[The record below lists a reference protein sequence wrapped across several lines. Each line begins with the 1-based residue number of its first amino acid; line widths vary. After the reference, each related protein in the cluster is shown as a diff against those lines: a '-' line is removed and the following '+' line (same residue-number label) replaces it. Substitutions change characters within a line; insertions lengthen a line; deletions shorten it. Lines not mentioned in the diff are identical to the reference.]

1 MSPTRSA
8 GALLALGAVV
18 LVLSACTSAAPV
30 SASRTGPDPTT
41 PVIEPVIDEDF
52 PDPDVAAVD
61 DRWLAFATG
70 TNGLNIRVAS
80 SPDLQSWTVERRD
93 ALPTL
98 PAWASS
104 GRTWAPDVSQRA
116 DGTWVM
122 YLTAQHTDSGR
133 QCIGVATSSTAD
145 GTFAPAGDEPLV
157 CPVDEGG
164 AIDPST
170 FTDTDGSR
178 YLLWKT
184 DGNCC
189 SLDTWIEIAPL
200 SGDGLSLAGAPTRLI
215 QQGQAWEGD
224 LVEAPTLVKHDG
236 AYVLLYSANGYGG
249 DEYAIGAAQAPTLLG
264 PYVKRP
270 EPVLSTSA
278 SDGSLRGPGGQD
290 VVTSADGDVLMFH
303 AWDELYTYRA
313 LHRLPL
319 DWDADGWPVPRL
331 PS

>member
-1 MSPTRSA
+1 VRSARSA
-8 GALLALGAVV
+8 GRTLLALGAAV
-18 LVLSACTSAAPV
+18 LALSACTSAASV
-30 SASRTGPDPTT
+30 SASPTGPDPTA
-41 PVIEPVIDEDF
+41 PVIDEDF
-52 PDPDVAAVD
+52 PDPDVVPVD
-61 DRWLAFATG
+61 DAWLAFATG
-70 TNGLNIRVAS
+70 MSGLNIRVAT

-133 QCIGVATSSTAD
+133 QCIGVATSATAD
-145 GTFAPAGDEPLV
+145 GTFAPAGDVPLV

-170 FTDTDGSR
+170 FTDVDGTR

-200 SGDGLSLAGAPTRLI
+200 SDDGLSLVGPPTRLVH
-215 QQGQAWEGD
+215 QDQAWEGD
-224 LVEAPTLVKHDG
+224 LVEAPTLVLHDG

-249 DEYAIGAAQAPTLLG
+249 DEYAVGAARAPALLG
-264 PYVKRP
+264 PYTKHDG
-270 EPVLSTSA
+270 PVLSTVA

-290 VVTSADGDVLMFH
+290 VVTSPDGDVLLFH

-313 LHRLPL
+313 LHRLAL
-319 DWDADGWPVPRL
+319 DWDDGWPAPG
-331 PS
+331 